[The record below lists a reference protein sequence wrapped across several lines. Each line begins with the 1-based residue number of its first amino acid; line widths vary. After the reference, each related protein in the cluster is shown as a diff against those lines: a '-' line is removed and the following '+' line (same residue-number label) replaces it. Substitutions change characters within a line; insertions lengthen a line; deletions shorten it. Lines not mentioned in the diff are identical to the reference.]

1 MVCSINT
8 RLPLRVVE
16 IYSIYCQMLYKGIL
30 KYLING
36 EDENI
41 PSWCSA
47 EIYEMIDSQMH
58 TEGHFS

>member
-1 MVCSINT
+1 M
-8 RLPLRVVE
+8 RVVE